1 MKTKKI
7 LGVALLLGTMML
19 TACGGGNS
27 ASSGGKA
34 SSGGNKTSQNT
45 QSTQSSPKPST
56 PSTAKSISIS
66 GVTMANDGGKVYLTV
81 SGTEANYKAEDFKWA
96 WGIKVN
102 GDSGDWVV
110 GKEAPEAADYAAA
123 TFDATAKTFAVKLC
137 LTDATALQPGT
148 FYQIYGGTPE
158 AYENITLPETL
169 DARDQTR
176 HYYIRTD
183 QANSLHFDSVQPIS
197 FTKASVVNV
206 AAADLP
212 TGVTNE
218 GPYLKFG
225 GVNAANLTVADI
237 DAWVADSKVNGNF
250 QRVIGGGY
258 QLHNHAAEERFY
270 KVEGADV
277 FFYCYIGFI
286 ADGEGWQTHFDCV
299 SGQAGANL
307 QMDAT
312 FWGDA
317 DHTFTIGEDVYRV
330 YADKTK
336 GTEAEFWGCLG
347 VTRNVEA

>member
-7 LGVALLLGTMML
+7 LGVALLLGTLML
-19 TACGGGNS
+19 SACGGDKSGS
-27 ASSGGKA
+27 TAKPASSGSGK
-34 SSGGNKTSQNT
+34 NPTSQ
-45 QSTQSSPKPST
+45 SSSPKPST
-56 PSTAKSISIS
+56 PSTAKSITVDS
-66 GVTMANDGGKVYLTV
+66 VTLANESGKVMLTV
-81 SGTEANYKAEDFKWA
+81 SGTEANYKADDFKWA

-102 GDSGDWVV
+102 GDSGEYVV
-110 GKEAPEAADYAAA
+110 GKEAPEAADYTAA
-123 TFDATAKTFAVKLC
+123 TFDATAKTFAVKLN
-137 LTDATALQPGT
+137 LTDLTALQPGT
-148 FYQIYGGTPE
+148 FYQVYGGTPE
-158 AYENITLPETL
+158 AYDNIALPETL

-183 QANSLHFDSVQPIS
+183 QQNSLHFDSVQPIS

-212 TGVTNE
+212 TGVTNA

-225 GVNAANLTVADI
+225 GANAANLTVEAI
-237 DAWVADSKVNGNF
+237 DAWVADGKVAGNF
-250 QRVIGGGY
+250 QRVIGGNY
-258 QLHNHAAEERFY
+258 SLHDHTAEERFY
-270 KVEGADV
+270 KVEGTDV

-286 ADGEGWQTHFDCV
+286 EDAEGWQTHFDCV
-299 SGQAGANL
+299 SGKSGANL

-317 DHTFTIGEDVYRV
+317 DHTFVIGEDTYRV

>member
-1 MKTKKI
+1 MKTKKM
-7 LGVALLLGTMML
+7 LGVALLLGAMML
-19 TACGGGNS
+19 TACGGGDK
-27 ASSGGKA
+27 SSQSNK
-34 SSGGNKTSQNT
+34 SSGGNKSNPTSQ
-45 QSTQSSPKPST
+45 SSSPKPST
-56 PSTAKSISIS
+56 PSTAKSISIT
-66 GVTMANDGGKVYLTV
+66 GVTLANDGGKVYLTV
-81 SGTEANYKAEDFKWA
+81 NGTEANYKAEDFKWA

-102 GDSGDWVV
+102 GDSGEFVV
-110 GKEAPEAADYAAA
+110 GKETPEAADYAAA
-123 TFDATAKTFAVKLC
+123 TFDATAKTFAMKLC
-137 LTDATALQPGT
+137 LTDAADLQPGT

-158 AYENITLPETL
+158 AYENIELPETL

-197 FTKASVVNV
+197 FTKAAVVNV

-225 GVNAANLTVADI
+225 GANSANLTVEAI
-237 DAWVADSKVNGNF
+237 DQWVADNKVNGNF

-258 QLHNHAAEERFY
+258 TLHNHTAEERFY
-270 KVEGADV
+270 KIEGNDV
-277 FFYCYIGFI
+277 YFYCYIGFI
-286 ADGEGWQTHFDCV
+286 ENEEGWQTHFDCV

-317 DHTFTIGEDVYRV
+317 EHTFVIGEDTYRV

-347 VTRNVEA
+347 VTRNDEA

>member
-1 MKTKKI
+1 MKTKKM
-7 LGVALLLGTMML
+7 LGVALLLGAMML
-19 TACGGGNS
+19 TACGGDKTSQSN
-27 ASSGGKA
+27 K
-34 SSGGNKTSQNT
+34 SSGGNKSNPTSQ
-45 QSTQSSPKPST
+45 SSSPKPST
-56 PSTAKSISIS
+56 PSTAKSISIT
-66 GVTMANDGGKVYLTV
+66 GVTMANDAGKVYLTV

-102 GDSGDWVV
+102 GDSGEFVV
-110 GKEAPEAADYAAA
+110 GKETPEAADYAAA
-123 TFDATAKTFAVKLC
+123 TFDATAKTFAMKLC
-137 LTDATALQPGT
+137 LTDAADLQPGT

-158 AYENITLPETL
+158 AYANIELPETL

-183 QANSLHFDSVQPIS
+183 QQNSLHFDSVQPIS
-197 FTKASVVNV
+197 FTKAAVVNV

-225 GVNAANLTVADI
+225 GVNSANLTVEAI
-237 DAWVADSKVNGNF
+237 DQWVADNKVNGNF
-250 QRVIGGGY
+250 QRVIGGNY
-258 QLHNHAAEERFY
+258 ELHAHAAEERFH
-270 KVEGADV
+270 KVEGNDV
-277 FFYCYIGFI
+277 YFYCYIGFI

-317 DHTFTIGEDVYRV
+317 DHTFVIGADTYRV